1 MEQTAYLGN
10 LPRPVKIS
18 SVLWSLHSVKIP
30 DQVFPM
36 VKSGEARLYLS
47 RLTGTE
53 QIEDVHERYTLASG
67 DLLTIVISNKTPR
80 RRIILLV

>member
-18 SVLWSLHSVKIP
+18 SVLWSLHAVKIP
-30 DQVFPM
+30 DVVFKM
-36 VKSGEARLYLS
+36 FKSGEAKVYLS

-53 QIEDVHERYTLASG
+53 KIEDLQERYTLASG